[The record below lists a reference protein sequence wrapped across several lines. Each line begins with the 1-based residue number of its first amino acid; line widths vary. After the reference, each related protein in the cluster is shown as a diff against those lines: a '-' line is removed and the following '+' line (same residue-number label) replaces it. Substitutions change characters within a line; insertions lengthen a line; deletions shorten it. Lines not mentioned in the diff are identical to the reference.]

1 MLIVEVDDLVGAIH
15 LAVGRG
21 DILGQANEDGV
32 LSTSAGTDDLL
43 VSRGS
48 VVDEGRDVDVVDG
61 ALAGL
66 VVARKAPG
74 VGLAV
79 LANGKAVV
87 GTGGNGN
94 NVGET

>member
-1 MLIVEVDDLVGAIH
+1 MGAIR
-15 LAVGRG
+15 LAVGSG
-21 DILGQANEDGV
+21 NVLGQANENGV
-32 LSTSAGTDDLL
+32 LSTSAGTDNLL

-48 VVDEGRDVDVVDG
+48 VVDQGRDVDVVDG

-94 NVGET
+94 NAREL